1 MLASI
6 TISDLAVV
14 QSLELELDRGLTV
27 LTGETGA
34 GKSILLTALGLA
46 LGNRADSGYIRPN
59 CQRAVITLEF
69 NLQDSPDATSW
80 LQDHDLDA
88 QDNQCLIRRVITED
102 GRSKAYINNHQS
114 TLQSLQEL
122 SSHLLEIHGQH
133 AHLTL
138 LASTEQRRLL
148 DDYGRLKKLV
158 DELNIQVKQ
167 WQSVHKELEERE
179 HAMQDADARI
189 ELLRYQIEELELNE
203 VESLEYATISDQQHR
218 LTHLDS
224 ILTTAQSELT
234 RLYDDEQ
241 SAVASALDASIQAL
255 TGIVD
260 FAPELQEVIAMLTE
274 SQIQID
280 EASRT
285 LRKILELQEPD
296 PEKLNW
302 LNDKLVAFHDL
313 ARKHQIQPD
322 QLNTHLL
329 TLKQQLDTLDSSEE
343 TLEALRQTKHEL
355 ETNYQVLAKK
365 LSEQRS
371 KLAKKLSTVI
381 STSIRQLGMPQGQ
394 FVIEIQPGKN
404 LTPQLYGSDQ
414 IQFLI
419 SANPGL
425 PPRPMSKIASGGELS
440 RISLAIQVAVSQTR
454 SVATMIFDEVDSGIG
469 GGTAQIVGDLLR
481 QLGNT
486 QQVLC
491 VTHLAQVAAQSH
503 QHLLVHKSTDGDSTQ
518 SRVTH
523 ITDKQRAQEIARM
536 LGGVEITK
544 QTLAHAQEM
553 LDWSD
558 SPQA

>member
-1 MLASI
+1 VLSSI
-6 TISDLAVV
+6 TIIDLAVV

-46 LGNRADSGYIRPN
+46 LGNRADSGYIRPHSK
-59 CQRAVITLEF
+59 RAEITLEF
-69 NLQDSPDATSW
+69 NLQDSPEAASW
-80 LQDHDLDA
+80 LKDHDLDE
-88 QDNQCLIRRVITED
+88 DDQCLIRRVISED
-102 GRSKAYINNHQS
+102 GRSKAYINNRQA

-138 LASTEQRRLL
+138 LASAEQRRLL
-148 DDYGRLKKLV
+148 DDYGGLNQLV
-158 DELNIQVKQ
+158 NELNLQVKQ
-167 WQSVHKELEERE
+167 WQTVHSELEQRE

-189 ELLRYQIEELELNE
+189 ELLRYQIEELVQNE
-203 VESLEYATISDQQHR
+203 VETLEYATISDQQHR
-218 LTHLDS
+218 LTHLES
-224 ILTTAQSELT
+224 IRTIAQLELT

-241 SAVASALDASIQAL
+241 SPVVSALDGSVQAL

-260 FAPELQEVIAMLTE
+260 FAPELQEVISMLME
-274 SQIQID
+274 SRIQIE

-285 LRKILELQEPD
+285 LRQILDSQEPD
-296 PEKLNW
+296 PEQLEW
-302 LNDKLVAFHDL
+302 LNDKLAVFHDL
-313 ARKHQIQPD
+313 ARKHQIKPD
-322 QLNTHLL
+322 QLNTHLQ
-329 TLKQQLDTLDSSEE
+329 TFKQQLDALDSSEE
-343 TLEALRQTKHEL
+343 TLEALRQSKREL
-355 ETNYQVLAKK
+355 EASYQVLAKK
-365 LSEQRS
+365 LSEQRL
-371 KLAKKLSTVI
+371 KQAKKLSTVI
-381 STSIRQLGMPQGQ
+381 SASIRKLGMPLGQ
-394 FVIEIQPGKN
+394 FVIEIEPGTN
-404 LTPQLYGSDQ
+404 PAPQLYGSDQ

-425 PPRPMSKIASGGELS
+425 PPRPIAKIASGGELS

-481 QLGNT
+481 QLGDT

-503 QHLLVHKSTDGDSTQ
+503 QHLLVHKSTDGDNTQ
-518 SRVTH
+518 SRVRH
-523 ITDKQRAQEIARM
+523 LANDERAREIARM
-536 LGGVEITK
+536 LGGVEITE

-558 SPQA
+558 SPSI

>member
-1 MLASI
+1 MLSSI
-6 TISDLAVV
+6 TIIDLAVV

-46 LGNRADSGYIRPN
+46 LGNRADSGYIRPH
-59 CQRAVITLEF
+59 CKRAEITLEF
-69 NLQDSPDATSW
+69 NLQDSPDAASW
-80 LQDHDLDA
+80 LKDHDLDE
-88 QDNQCLIRRVITED
+88 DDQCLIRRVISED
-102 GRSKAYINNHQS
+102 GRSKAYINNRQT

-138 LASTEQRRLL
+138 LASAEQRRLL
-148 DDYGRLKKLV
+148 DDYGGLNKLV
-158 DELNIQVKQ
+158 DELNLQVKQ
-167 WQSVHKELEERE
+167 WQAVHSELKQRE

-189 ELLRYQIEELELNE
+189 ELLRYQVEELEQNE
-203 VESLEYATISDQQHR
+203 VETLEYATISDQQHR

-224 ILTTAQSELT
+224 ILTTAQLELT

-241 SAVASALDASIQAL
+241 SAVASAVDSSIQAL

-260 FAPELQEVIAMLTE
+260 FAPELQEVISMLME
-274 SQIQID
+274 SHIQIE

-285 LRKILELQEPD
+285 LRQILDSQEPD
-296 PEKLNW
+296 PEQLVW
-302 LNDKLVAFHDL
+302 LNDKLAIFHDL

-322 QLNTHLL
+322 QLNTHLQ

-343 TLEALRQTKHEL
+343 TLEALRKTKREL
-355 ETNYQVLAKK
+355 EANYQTLAKK
-365 LSEQRS
+365 LSDQRL
-371 KLAKKLSTVI
+371 KQAKKLSTVI
-381 STSIRQLGMPQGQ
+381 SASICQLGMPQGQ
-394 FVIEIQPGKN
+394 FVIKIEPETN
-404 LTPQLYGSDQ
+404 PAPQLYGSDQ

-425 PPRPMSKIASGGELS
+425 PPRPISKIASGGELS

-481 QLGNT
+481 QLGDT

-503 QHLLVHKSTDGDSTQ
+503 QHLLVHKSTDGDNTQ
-518 SRVTH
+518 SRVSH
-523 ITDKQRAQEIARM
+523 IVNDERAREIARM
-536 LGGVEITK
+536 LGGVEITE

-558 SPQA
+558 SPSA

>member
-1 MLASI
+1 VLASI
-6 TISDLAVV
+6 NIIDLAVV
-14 QSLELELDRGLTV
+14 QSLDLEFDSGLTV

-59 CQRAVITLEF
+59 CKRAEITLEF
-69 NLQDSPDATSW
+69 NLQDAAGAANW
-80 LQDHDLDA
+80 LREHDLDE
-88 QDNQCLIRRVITED
+88 DDQCLIRRIISED
-102 GRSKAYINNHQS
+102 GRSKAYINNRQT
-114 TLQSLQEL
+114 TLQSLQQL
-122 SSHLLEIHGQH
+122 SSYLLEIHGQH

-138 LASTEQRRLL
+138 LESAEQRRLL
-148 DDYGRLKKLV
+148 DNYGGLNQPVDNLNRL
-158 DELNIQVKQ
+158 VKQ
-167 WQSVHKELEERE
+167 WQTVHRELEQRE

-189 ELLRYQIEELELNE
+189 ELLRYQVEELEQNE
-203 VESLEYATISDQQHR
+203 IETLDYTTISDQQHR

-224 ILTTAQSELT
+224 TLTTGQIELT

-241 SAVASALDASIQAL
+241 SAVIGTLDASIQAL
-255 TGIVD
+255 TDIVD
-260 FAPELQEVIAMLTE
+260 FAPELQEVISMLTE
-274 SQIQID
+274 SHIQIE
-280 EASRT
+280 EASRS
-285 LRKILELQEPD
+285 LRQLLDSQEPD
-296 PEKLNW
+296 PEQLNW
-302 LNDKLVAFHDL
+302 LNDKLVVFHDL
-313 ARKHQIQPD
+313 ARKHQIKPD
-322 QLNTHLL
+322 QLNAHLE
-329 TLKQQLDTLDSSEE
+329 TLKQQLDALDSSEE
-343 TLEALRQTKHEL
+343 TLETLRQTKVNL
-355 ETNYQVLAKK
+355 EAKYQAQAKK
-365 LSEQRS
+365 LSAQRT

-381 STSIRQLGMPQGQ
+381 SDSIRQLGMPQGQ
-394 FVIEIQPGKN
+394 FVINIEQGN
-404 LTPQLYGSDQ
+404 HSAPQLYGSDQ

-469 GGTAQIVGDLLR
+469 GGTAQIVGNLLR

-518 SRVTH
+518 SRVNL
-523 ITDKQRAQEIARM
+523 ITDDKRAREIARM
-536 LGGVEITK
+536 LGGVEITT

-553 LDWSD
+553 LAWSE
-558 SPQA
+558 SPPA

>member
-1 MLASI
+1 VLASI
-6 TISDLAVV
+6 NIVDLAVV
-14 QSLELELDRGLTV
+14 QSLELELDSGLTV

-59 CQRAVITLEF
+59 CKRAEITLEF
-69 NLQDSPDATSW
+69 NLQDSADAANW
-80 LQDHDLDA
+80 LKDHDLDE
-88 QDNQCLIRRVITED
+88 DDQCLIRRVISED
-102 GRSKAYINNHQS
+102 GRSRAYINNRQT

-138 LASTEQRRLL
+138 LASAEQRRLL
-148 DDYGRLKKLV
+148 DNYGALNKPV
-158 DELNIQVKQ
+158 DTLNLLVKQ
-167 WQSVHKELEERE
+167 WQTVHRELQQRE
-179 HAMQDADARI
+179 LAMQDADARI
-189 ELLRYQIEELELNE
+189 ELLRYQVEELEQNE
-203 VESLEYATISDQQHR
+203 IETLEYASISDQQHR

-224 ILTTAQSELT
+224 VRTTAQTELT

-241 SAVASALDASIQAL
+241 SAVVSTLDASIQAL
-255 TGIVD
+255 SAIVD

-274 SQIQID
+274 SHIQIE
-280 EASRT
+280 EASRS
-285 LRKILELQEPD
+285 LRQILDSQEPD
-296 PEKLNW
+296 PEQLNW
-302 LNDKLVAFHDL
+302 LDDKLAVFHDL
-313 ARKHQIQPD
+313 ARKHQIKPD
-322 QLNTHLL
+322 QLNTQLQ

-343 TLEALRQTKHEL
+343 TLETLRQTKIEL
-355 ETNYQVLAKK
+355 ETSYHTLAKK
-365 LSEQRS
+365 LSGQRI

-394 FVIEIQPGKN
+394 FVIDIEPGN
-404 LTPQLYGSDQ
+404 NAAPQLYGSDQ

-425 PPRPMSKIASGGELS
+425 PPRPLSKIASGGELS

-481 QLGNT
+481 QLGDT

-518 SRVTH
+518 STVNQ
-523 ITDKQRAQEIARM
+523 IVNEQRAKEIARM
-536 LGGVEITK
+536 LGGVEITE

-558 SPQA
+558 SPAT

>member
-1 MLASI
+1 MLSSI
-6 TISDLAVV
+6 TIIDLAVV

-46 LGNRADSGYIRPN
+46 LGNRADSGYIRPR
-59 CQRAVITLEF
+59 CKRAEITLEF
-69 NLQDSPDATSW
+69 ILQDSPDAANW
-80 LQDHDLDA
+80 LKDHDLDE
-88 QDNQCLIRRVITED
+88 DDQCLIRRVISED
-102 GRSKAYINNHQS
+102 GRSKAYINNRQT

-122 SSHLLEIHGQH
+122 SSYLLEIHGQH

-138 LASTEQRRLL
+138 LASAEQRRLL
-148 DDYGRLKKLV
+148 DDYGGLNKLV
-158 DELNIQVKQ
+158 NELNLQVKQ
-167 WQSVHKELEERE
+167 WQTVHSELEQRE

-189 ELLRYQIEELELNE
+189 ELLRYQIEELEQNE
-203 VESLEYATISDQQHR
+203 VETLEYATISDQQHR

-224 ILTTAQSELT
+224 IRTIAQLELT

-241 SAVASALDASIQAL
+241 SPVASALDGSIQAL

-260 FAPELQEVIAMLTE
+260 FAPELQEVISMLME
-274 SQIQID
+274 SHIHIE

-285 LRKILELQEPD
+285 LRQILESQEPD
-296 PEKLNW
+296 PEQLEW
-302 LNDKLVAFHDL
+302 LNDKLAVFHDL
-313 ARKHQIQPD
+313 ARKHQIKPD
-322 QLNTHLL
+322 QLNTHLQ

-343 TLEALRQTKHEL
+343 TLEALRQSKLEL
-355 ETNYQVLAKK
+355 EASYQVRAKK
-365 LSEQRS
+365 LSDQRL
-371 KLAKKLSTVI
+371 KRAKKLSTVI
-381 STSIRQLGMPQGQ
+381 SASIRKLGMPQGQ
-394 FVIEIQPGKN
+394 FVIEIEPGTN
-404 LTPQLYGSDQ
+404 PAPQLYGTDQ

-425 PPRPMSKIASGGELS
+425 PPRPISKIASGGELS

-481 QLGNT
+481 QLGDT

-503 QHLLVHKSTDGDSTQ
+503 QHLLVHKSIDGDNTQ
-518 SRVTH
+518 SRVSH
-523 ITDKQRAQEIARM
+523 IVNDERAREIARM
-536 LGGVEITK
+536 LGGVEITE

-558 SPQA
+558 SPST

>member
-1 MLASI
+1 MLSSI
-6 TISDLAVV
+6 NIIDLAVV

-59 CQRAVITLEF
+59 CKRAEITLEF
-69 NLQDSPDATSW
+69 DLKDSADAAKW
-80 LQDHDLDA
+80 LNDHDLDE
-88 QDNQCLIRRVITED
+88 DDQCLIRRVISED
-102 GRSKAYINNHQS
+102 GRSKAYINNRQT

-138 LASTEQRRLL
+138 LESTEQRRLL
-148 DDYGRLKKLV
+148 DDYGGLNKLV
-158 DELNIQVKQ
+158 NELNLQVKQ
-167 WQSVHKELEERE
+167 WQTVHKELEQRE

-189 ELLRYQIEELELNE
+189 ELLRYQVEELEQNE
-203 VESLEYATISDQQHR
+203 VETLEYATISEQQHR

-224 ILTTAQSELT
+224 VLTTAQTELT

-241 SAVASALDASIQAL
+241 GAVASALDSSIQAL
-255 TGIVD
+255 TAIVD
-260 FAPELQEVIAMLTE
+260 FAPELQEVISMLTE
-274 SQIQID
+274 SHIQIE

-285 LRKILELQEPD
+285 LRQILDSQEPD
-296 PEKLNW
+296 PEQLNW
-302 LNDKLVAFHDL
+302 LNDKLVIFHDL
-313 ARKHQIQPD
+313 ARKHQIKPD
-322 QLNTHLL
+322 QLNTHLH

-343 TLEALRQTKHEL
+343 TLEALRESKRDL
-355 ETNYQVLAKK
+355 ETNYQTLANK
-365 LSEQRS
+365 LSGQRS
-371 KLAKKLSTVI
+371 KLAKKLSIVI
-381 STSIRQLGMPQGQ
+381 TASIRQLGMPQGQ
-394 FVIEIQPGKN
+394 FVIEIEPGKN
-404 LTPQLYGSDQ
+404 PAPQLFGSDQ

-425 PPRPMSKIASGGELS
+425 PPRPLSKIASGGELS

-469 GGTAQIVGDLLR
+469 GGTAQIVGELLR
-481 QLGNT
+481 QLGT
-486 QQVLC
+486 RQQVLC

-503 QHLLVHKSTDGDSTQ
+503 QHLLVHKTTDGDSTQ
-518 SRVTH
+518 SKVSQ

-536 LGGVEITK
+536 LGGVEITE

-558 SPQA
+558 SPPA

>member
-1 MLASI
+1 VLSSI
-6 TISDLAVV
+6 TIIDLAVV
-14 QSLELELDRGLTV
+14 QALELEFDRGLTV

-59 CQRAVITLEF
+59 CKRAEITLEF
-69 NLQDSPDATSW
+69 DLQDSADAAKW
-80 LQDHDLDA
+80 LNDHDLDE
-88 QDNQCLIRRVITED
+88 DDQCLIRRVISED
-102 GRSKAYINNHQS
+102 GRSKAYINNRQT

-138 LASTEQRRLL
+138 LESTEQRRLL
-148 DDYGRLKKLV
+148 DDYGSLNKLV
-158 DELNIQVKQ
+158 NELNLQVKQ
-167 WQSVHKELEERE
+167 WQTVHKELEQRE

-189 ELLRYQIEELELNE
+189 ELLRYQIDELEQNE
-203 VESLEYATISDQQHR
+203 VETLEYATISEQQHR

-224 ILTTAQSELT
+224 IITTAQTELT

-241 SAVASALDASIQAL
+241 SAVASVLDSSIQAL
-255 TGIVD
+255 TAIVD

-274 SQIQID
+274 SHIQIE

-285 LRKILELQEPD
+285 LRQILDSQEPD
-296 PEKLNW
+296 PEQLNW
-302 LNDKLVAFHDL
+302 LNDKLVIFHDL
-313 ARKHQIQPD
+313 ARKHQIKPD
-322 QLNTHLL
+322 QLNIHLH
-329 TLKQQLDTLDSSEE
+329 TLKQQLDALDSSEE
-343 TLEALRQTKHEL
+343 TLEALRQSKREL
-355 ETNYQVLAKK
+355 ETNYQTLAKK
-365 LSEQRS
+365 LSGQRS
-371 KLAKKLSTVI
+371 KLAKKLSIVI
-381 STSIRQLGMPQGQ
+381 TTSIRQLGMPQGQ
-394 FVIEIQPGKN
+394 FVIEIEPGKN
-404 LTPQLYGSDQ
+404 PAPQLFGSDQ

-425 PPRPMSKIASGGELS
+425 PPRPLSKIASGGELS

-469 GGTAQIVGDLLR
+469 GGTAQIVGELLR
-481 QLGNT
+481 QLGAR

-503 QHLLVHKSTDGDSTQ
+503 QHLLVHKTTDGDSTQ
-518 SRVTH
+518 SKVSQ
-523 ITDKQRAQEIARM
+523 ITDKLRAQEIARM
-536 LGGVEITK
+536 LGGVEITE

-558 SPQA
+558 SPHA

>member
-1 MLASI
+1 MLSSI
-6 TISDLAVV
+6 TIIDLAVV
-14 QSLELELDRGLTV
+14 QALELEFDRGLTV

-59 CQRAVITLEF
+59 CKRAEITLEF
-69 NLQDSPDATSW
+69 DLQDSADAARW
-80 LQDHDLDA
+80 LNDHDLDE
-88 QDNQCLIRRVITED
+88 DEQCLIRRVISED
-102 GRSKAYINNHQS
+102 GRSKAYINNRQT

-138 LASTEQRRLL
+138 LESTEQRRLL
-148 DDYGRLKKLV
+148 DDYGGLNKLV
-158 DELNIQVKQ
+158 NELNLQVKQ
-167 WQSVHKELEERE
+167 WQTVHKELEQRE
-179 HAMQDADARI
+179 LAMQDADARI
-189 ELLRYQIEELELNE
+189 ELLRYQVEELEQNE
-203 VESLEYATISDQQHR
+203 VETLEYATISDQQHR

-224 ILTTAQSELT
+224 IITTAQTELT

-241 SAVASALDASIQAL
+241 AAVTSALDSSIQAL
-255 TGIVD
+255 TAVVD
-260 FAPELQEVIAMLTE
+260 LAPELQEVISMLTE
-274 SQIQID
+274 SHIQIE

-285 LRKILELQEPD
+285 LRQILDSQEPD
-296 PEKLNW
+296 PEQLNW
-302 LNDKLVAFHDL
+302 LNDKLVSFHDL
-313 ARKHQIQPD
+313 ARKHQIKPD
-322 QLNTHLL
+322 QLTTHLH

-343 TLEALRQTKHEL
+343 TLEALRQSKREL
-355 ETNYQVLAKK
+355 ETNYHTLANK
-365 LSEQRS
+365 LSSQRS
-371 KLAKKLSTVI
+371 KLAKKLSIVI
-381 STSIRQLGMPQGQ
+381 TTSIRQLGMPQGQ
-394 FVIEIQPGKN
+394 FVIEIEPGKN
-404 LTPQLYGSDQ
+404 STPQLFGSDQ

-425 PPRPMSKIASGGELS
+425 PPRPLSKIASGGELS

-469 GGTAQIVGDLLR
+469 GGTAQIVGELLR
-481 QLGNT
+481 QLGAR

-503 QHLLVHKSTDGDSTQ
+503 QHLLVHKTTNGDSTQ
-518 SRVTH
+518 SKVSQ

-536 LGGVEITK
+536 LGGVEITE

-558 SPQA
+558 SPPA

>member
-1 MLASI
+1 MLSSI

-14 QSLELELDRGLTV
+14 QSLELELDPGLTV

-59 CQRAVITLEF
+59 CKRAEIILEF
-69 NLQDSPDATSW
+69 TLQDSPDAASW
-80 LQDHDLDA
+80 LNNHDLDE
-88 QDNQCLIRRVITED
+88 DNQCLIRRIITED
-102 GRSKAYINNHQS
+102 GRSKAYINNRQS

-122 SSHLLEIHGQH
+122 SNHLLEIHGQH

-138 LASTEQRRLL
+138 LANTEQRRLL
-148 DDYGRLKKLV
+148 DDYGGLNTLT
-158 DELNIQVKQ
+158 DELNTQVKQ

-189 ELLRYQIEELELNE
+189 ELLRYQVEELEQNE
-203 VESLEYATISDQQHR
+203 METLDYTTISDQQHR
-218 LTHLDS
+218 LTHLES
-224 ILTTAQSELT
+224 ILATAQSELT

-255 TGIVD
+255 TEIVD
-260 FAPELQEVIAMLTE
+260 FAPELQEVTSMLTE
-274 SQIQID
+274 SQIQIE
-280 EASRT
+280 EASRS
-285 LRKILELQEPD
+285 LRKILESQEPD
-296 PEKLNW
+296 PEKLSW
-302 LNDKLVAFHDL
+302 LNNKLVVFHDL
-313 ARKHQIQPD
+313 ARKHQIRPD
-322 QLNTHLL
+322 QLNSHLL
-329 TLKQQLDTLDSSEE
+329 TLKQQLDALDSSEE
-343 TLEALRQTKHEL
+343 TLEALRQKKLEL
-355 ETNYQVLAKK
+355 ETSYQKLANK
-365 LSEQRS
+365 LSEKRS

-381 STSIRQLGMPQGQ
+381 SDSIRQLGMPQGE

-454 SVATMIFDEVDSGIG
+454 TVATMIFDEVDSGIG

-503 QHLLVHKSTDGDSTQ
+503 QHLLVHKSTDGGNTQ
-518 SRVTH
+518 SRVTP
-523 ITDKQRAQEIARM
+523 ITNTERAQEIARM
-536 LGGVEITK
+536 LGGVEITQ

-553 LDWSD
+553 LAWSD

>member
-1 MLASI
+1 MLSSI
-6 TISDLAVV
+6 TIIDLAVV

-46 LGNRADSGYIRPN
+46 LGNRADSGYIRPHSK
-59 CQRAVITLEF
+59 RAEITLEF
-69 NLQDSPDATSW
+69 NLQDSPEAASW
-80 LQDHDLDA
+80 LKDHDLDE
-88 QDNQCLIRRVITED
+88 DDQCLIRRVISED
-102 GRSKAYINNHQS
+102 GRSKAYINNRQA

-138 LASTEQRRLL
+138 LASAEQRRLL
-148 DDYGRLKKLV
+148 DDYGGLNQLV
-158 DELNIQVKQ
+158 NELNLQVKQ
-167 WQSVHKELEERE
+167 WQTVHSELEQRE

-189 ELLRYQIEELELNE
+189 ELLRYQIEELVQNE
-203 VESLEYATISDQQHR
+203 VETLEYATISDQQHR
-218 LTHLDS
+218 LTHLES
-224 ILTTAQSELT
+224 IRTIAQLELT

-241 SAVASALDASIQAL
+241 SPVVSALDGSVQAL

-260 FAPELQEVIAMLTE
+260 FAPELQEVISMLME
-274 SQIQID
+274 SRIQIE

-285 LRKILELQEPD
+285 LRQILDSQEPD
-296 PEKLNW
+296 PEQLEW
-302 LNDKLVAFHDL
+302 LNDKLAVFHDL
-313 ARKHQIQPD
+313 ARKHQIKPD
-322 QLNTHLL
+322 QLNTHLQ
-329 TLKQQLDTLDSSEE
+329 TFKQQLDALDSSEE
-343 TLEALRQTKHEL
+343 TLEALRQSKREL
-355 ETNYQVLAKK
+355 EASYQVLAKK
-365 LSEQRS
+365 LSEQRL
-371 KLAKKLSTVI
+371 KQAKKLSTVI
-381 STSIRQLGMPQGQ
+381 SASIRKLGMPLGQ
-394 FVIEIQPGKN
+394 FVIEIEPGTN
-404 LTPQLYGSDQ
+404 PAPQLYGSDQ

-425 PPRPMSKIASGGELS
+425 PPRPIAKIASGGELS

-481 QLGNT
+481 QLGDT

-503 QHLLVHKSTDGDSTQ
+503 QHLLVHKSTDGDNTQ
-518 SRVTH
+518 SRVRH
-523 ITDKQRAQEIARM
+523 LANDERAREIARM
-536 LGGVEITK
+536 LGGVEITE

-558 SPQA
+558 SPSI

>member
-1 MLASI
+1 MLSSI
-6 TISDLAVV
+6 TIFDLAVV

-59 CQRAVITLEF
+59 CKRAEITLEF
-69 NLQDSPDATSW
+69 NLQDSPDAASW
-80 LQDHDLDA
+80 LKDHELDEN
-88 QDNQCLIRRVITED
+88 NQCLIRRVITED
-102 GRSKAYINNHQS
+102 GRSRAYINNRQT

-138 LASTEQRRLL
+138 LTNSEQRRLL
-148 DDYGRLKKLV
+148 DDYGGLNKLV
-158 DELNIQVKQ
+158 NELNIQVKQ
-167 WQSVHKELEERE
+167 WQSVHNELEQRE

-189 ELLRYQIEELELNE
+189 ELLRYQVEELEKNE
-203 VESLEYATISDQQHR
+203 VETLEYATISDQQHR

-241 SAVASALDASIQAL
+241 SAVANALDSSIQAL

-260 FAPELQEVIAMLTE
+260 FAPELQDVVSMLTE
-274 SQIQID
+274 SHIQIE
-280 EASRT
+280 EASRS
-285 LRKILELQEPD
+285 LRQILDSQEPD
-296 PEKLNW
+296 PEQLSW
-302 LNDKLVAFHDL
+302 LNDKLVIFHDL

-329 TLKQQLDTLDSSEE
+329 TLKQQLGTLDSSEE
-343 TLEALRQTKHEL
+343 TLEALRQTKREL
-355 ETNYQVLAKK
+355 ETNYQALAKK
-365 LSEQRS
+365 LSERRG

-381 STSIRQLGMPQGQ
+381 SDSISRLGMPQGQ
-394 FVIEIQPGKN
+394 FVIEIQPGIN
-404 LTPQLYGSDQ
+404 LVPQLYGSDQ

-425 PPRPMSKIASGGELS
+425 PPKPMSKIASGGELS
-440 RISLAIQVAVSQTR
+440 RISLAIQVAVSQTH

-481 QLGNT
+481 QLGKT

-491 VTHLAQVAAQSH
+491 VTHLPQVAAQSH

-518 SRVTH
+518 SSVSH
-523 ITDKQRAQEIARM
+523 IADDERAQEIARM
-536 LGGVEITK
+536 LGGIDITE

-558 SPQA
+558 SPAA